1 MSRYTTEVR
10 YICESL
16 AGLDKS
22 VGYSN
27 VNEVIE
33 KSRTRIFPPFEIF
46 DESYRSVLETKILKH
61 FYTREIGCETFGLWQ
76 LRLDAKLSVIM
87 PYYNKL
93 YKAINI
99 DIPVIDNVDMNVE
112 HNIGRN
118 ADTKVTDKTD
128 VTSSSNTT
136 ANTSDKASTTTNTDT
151 TSNEKIRH
159 SDTPQGGLQGLES
172 NEYMSDASI
181 NDTTQT
187 AKNTS
192 TSSSETSNSSNT
204 SSSSNSNSNS
214 DTNAKST
221 EEYAE
226 HRWGKEGTITYI
238 SMVNEYIEKM
248 KNIDAMLIRELEDLF
263 MQIWDMWE

>member
-1 MSRYTTEVR
+1 MSRYTSEVR

-16 AGLDKS
+16 AGLNKS

-33 KSRTRIFPPFEIF
+33 KSRNRIFPPFEIF
-46 DESYRSVLETKILKH
+46 DESYRPVLETKILKH

-76 LRLDAKLSVIM
+76 LRLDAKLTVIM

-112 HNIGRN
+112 NNIDRN
-118 ADTKVTDKTD
+118 AVTKGNDNTDITANSR
-128 VTSSSNTT
+128 TTTNTT
-136 ANTSDKASTTTNTDT
+136 ANA
-151 TSNEKIRH
+151 KIRH
-159 SDTPQGGLQGLES
+159 SDTPQGSLEGLEA
-172 NEYMSDASI
+172 NEYMSDATLS
-181 NDTTQT
+181 DTTQSVNS
-187 AKNTS
+187 NTNS
-192 TSSSETSNSSNT
+192 TSNSK
-204 SSSSNSNSNS
+204 SNSG
-214 DTNAKST
+214 TNAKST

-226 HRWGKEGTITYI
+226 HRWGKEGSITYI

-263 MQIWDMWE
+263 MQIWDIWE

>member
-33 KSRTRIFPPFEIF
+33 KSRNKIFPPFEIF
-46 DESYRSVLETKILKH
+46 DESYRPVLETKILKY
-61 FYTREIGCETFGLWQ
+61 FYTREIGCETFSLWQ

-93 YKAINI
+93 YNAINI
-99 DIPVIDNVDMNVE
+99 DIPVIDNVNMNVE

-118 ADTKVTDKTD
+118 ADTKVNDNTDITANSSTITNT
-128 VTSSSNTT
+128 TSSS
-136 ANTSDKASTTTNTDT
+136 
-151 TSNEKIRH
+151 KIRH
-159 SDTPQGGLQGLES
+159 SDTPQGSLQNLES
-172 NEYMSDASI
+172 NEYMSDATLS
-181 NDTTQT
+181 DTTQ
-187 AKNTS
+187 AVKSNTNS
-192 TSSSETSNSSNT
+192 RSNSK
-204 SSSSNSNSNS
+204 SNS

-226 HRWGKEGTITYI
+226 HRWGKDGSITYI

-263 MQIWDMWE
+263 MQIWDIWE

>member
-22 VGYSN
+22 VGFSN

-33 KSRTRIFPPFEIF
+33 KSRNRIFPPFEIF

-61 FYTREIGCETFGLWQ
+61 FYTREIGAETFGLWQ

-118 ADTKVTDKTD
+118 ADTKVNDNTDI
-128 VTSSSNTT
+128 T
-136 ANTSDKASTTTNTDT
+136 ANSQTTTGT
-151 TSNEKIRH
+151 TSNSKIRH
-159 SDTPQGGLQGLES
+159 SDTPQGSLQNLES
-172 NEYMSDASI
+172 NEYMTDATISDS
-181 NDTTQT
+181 TQSV
-187 AKNTS
+187 NSS
-192 TSSSETSNSSNT
+192 TSSTSNST
-204 SSSSNSNSNS
+204 GNSN
-214 DTNAKST
+214 TNAKST
-221 EEYAE
+221 EEYVE
-226 HRWGKEGTITYI
+226 HRWGKEGTVTYVN
-238 SMVNEYIEKM
+238 MVNEYIEKM
-248 KNIDAMLIRELEDLF
+248 KNVDAMLIRELEDLF
-263 MQIWDMWE
+263 MQIWDIWE

>member
-16 AGLDKS
+16 AELDKS

-33 KSRTRIFPPFEIF
+33 KSRNKIFPPFEIF
-46 DESYRSVLETKILKH
+46 DESYRPVLETKILKH

-99 DIPVIDNVDMNVE
+99 DIPVIDNVDINVE
-112 HNIGRN
+112 HNIDRN
-118 ADTKVTDKTD
+118 VDTKVNDSTDITGG
-128 VTSSSNTT
+128 SNTE
-136 ANTSDKASTTTNTDT
+136 ANTTTNTATNT
-151 TSNEKIRH
+151 TASSKIRH
-159 SDTPQGGLQGLES
+159 SDTPQGSLENLES
-172 NEYMSDASI
+172 NEYMSDATLS
-181 NDTTQT
+181 DTTQT
-187 AKNTS
+187 VNTDN
-192 TSSSETSNSSNT
+192 TSNT
-204 SSSSNSNSNS
+204 SSNTTSNSKSKSNS
-214 DTNAKST
+214 DTNANST

-226 HRWGKEGTITYI
+226 RRWGKEGTITYI

-248 KNIDAMLIRELEDLF
+248 KNIDAMLINELEDLF
-263 MQIWDMWE
+263 MQIWDIWE

>member
-16 AGLDKS
+16 AGLNKS

-33 KSRTRIFPPFEIF
+33 KSRNRIFPPFELF
-46 DESYRSVLETKILKH
+46 DESYRPVLETKILKH

-76 LRLDAKLSVIM
+76 LRLDDKLSVIM

-99 DIPVIDNVDMNVE
+99 DIPVIENVDMNVE

-118 ADTKVTDKTD
+118 ADTRVNDSTD
-128 VTSSSNTT
+128 VTGGSKTSANTATNTTTTTT
-136 ANTSDKASTTTNTDT
+136 ANLKT
-151 TSNEKIRH
+151 IH
-159 SDTPQGGLQGLES
+159 SDTPQGSLQDLES
-172 NEYMSDASI
+172 NEYMTDATISDSTQAVNS
-181 NDTTQT
+181 DTTS
-187 AKNTS
+187 NTKS
-192 TSSSETSNSSNT
+192 DTNSYSNSK
-204 SSSSNSNSNS
+204 SNS

-226 HRWGKEGTITYI
+226 HRWGKEGSITYI

-248 KNIDAMLIRELEDLF
+248 KNIDAMLISELEDLF
-263 MQIWDMWE
+263 MQIWDIWE

>member
-33 KSRTRIFPPFEIF
+33 KSRNKIFPPFEIF
-46 DESYRSVLETKILKH
+46 DESYRPVLETKILKH

-93 YKAINI
+93 YNAINI
-99 DIPVIDNVDMNVE
+99 DIPVIDNVNMNVE

-118 ADTKVTDKTD
+118 ADTKRVYG
-128 VTSSSNTT
+128 NPG
-136 ANTSDKASTTTNTDT
+136 AGA
-151 TSNEKIRH
+151 
-159 SDTPQGGLQGLES
+159 GGYYYRQHLQCAG
-172 NEYMSDASI
+172 
-181 NDTTQT
+181 QC
-187 AKNTS
+187 
-192 TSSSETSNSSNT
+192 
-204 SSSSNSNSNS
+204 
-214 DTNAKST
+214 
-221 EEYAE
+221 
-226 HRWGKEGTITYI
+226 G
-238 SMVNEYIEKM
+238 
-248 KNIDAMLIRELEDLF
+248 
-263 MQIWDMWE
+263 

>member
-33 KSRTRIFPPFEIF
+33 KSRNRIFPPFEIF
-46 DESYRSVLETKILKH
+46 DESYRPVLETKILKH
-61 FYTREIGCETFGLWQ
+61 FYTREIGAETFGLWQ

-93 YKAINI
+93 YKAINL
-99 DIPVIDNVDMNVE
+99 DIPVIENVDMNAE

-118 ADTKVTDKTD
+118 ADTKVDDNTDITA
-128 VTSSSNTT
+128 SSQ
-136 ANTSDKASTTTNTDT
+136 TTTSTN
-151 TSNEKIRH
+151 SNSKIRH
-159 SDTPQGGLQGLES
+159 SDTPQGSLEDLES
-172 NEYMSDASI
+172 NEYMTDATISDS
-181 NDTTQT
+181 TQSV
-187 AKNTS
+187 NSS
-192 TSSSETSNSSNT
+192 TNSTSNST
-204 SSSSNSNSNS
+204 ANSN
-214 DTNAKST
+214 TNAKST

-226 HRWGKEGTITYI
+226 RRWGKEGTITYI
-238 SMVNEYIEKM
+238 SMVSEYIEKL
-248 KNIDAMLIRELEDLF
+248 KNVDAMLIKELEDLF
-263 MQIWDMWE
+263 MQIWDIWE

>member
-33 KSRTRIFPPFEIF
+33 KSRNRIFPPFEIF
-46 DESYRSVLETKILKH
+46 DESYRPVLETKILKH
-61 FYTREIGCETFGLWQ
+61 FYTREIGAETFGLWQ

-93 YKAINI
+93 YKAINL
-99 DIPVIDNVDMNVE
+99 DIPVIENVDMNVE

-118 ADTKVTDKTD
+118 ADTKVNDNTDITA
-128 VTSSSNTT
+128 SSQ
-136 ANTSDKASTTTNTDT
+136 TTTSTN
-151 TSNEKIRH
+151 SNSKIRH
-159 SDTPQGGLQGLES
+159 SDTPQGTLEDLES
-172 NEYMSDASI
+172 NEYMTDATISDS
-181 NDTTQT
+181 TQSV
-187 AKNTS
+187 NSS
-192 TSSSETSNSSNT
+192 TNSTSNST
-204 SSSSNSNSNS
+204 GNSN
-214 DTNAKST
+214 TNAKST

-226 HRWGKEGTITYI
+226 RRWGKEGTITYI
-238 SMVNEYIEKM
+238 SMVNDYIEKL
-248 KNIDAMLIRELEDLF
+248 KNIDAMLIKELEDLF
-263 MQIWDMWE
+263 MQVWDIWE

>member
-22 VGYSN
+22 VGYSS

-33 KSRTRIFPPFEIF
+33 QSRNRIFPPFEIF
-46 DESYRSVLETKILKH
+46 DESYRPVLETKILKH

-99 DIPVIDNVDMNVE
+99 DIPVIDNVNISVE
-112 HNIGRN
+112 HNIDRN
-118 ADTKVTDKTD
+118 ADTKVNDSTDITGGSNTEANTTTD
-128 VTSSSNTT
+128 TATNTT
-136 ANTSDKASTTTNTDT
+136 ASS
-151 TSNEKIRH
+151 KIRH
-159 SDTPQGGLQGLES
+159 SDTPQGSLENLES
-172 NEYMSDASI
+172 NEYMTDATLSDS
-181 NDTTQT
+181 TQT
-187 AKNTS
+187 VNTD
-192 TSSSETSNSSNT
+192 TASNT
-204 SSSSNSNSNS
+204 SSNTTSNSKSKSNS

-226 HRWGKEGTITYI
+226 RRWGKEGTITYI

-248 KNIDAMLIRELEDLF
+248 KNIDAMLINELEDLF
-263 MQIWDMWE
+263 MQVWDIWE

>member
-33 KSRTRIFPPFEIF
+33 KSRNRIFPPFEIF

-99 DIPVIDNVDMNVE
+99 DIPVIDNVDINVE
-112 HNIGRN
+112 HNIDRN
-118 ADTKVTDKTD
+118 ADTKVNDSTDITGG
-128 VTSSSNTT
+128 SNTE
-136 ANTSDKASTTTNTDT
+136 ANTTTNTATNT
-151 TSNEKIRH
+151 TASSKIRH
-159 SDTPQGGLQGLES
+159 SDTPQGSLNNLES
-172 NEYMSDASI
+172 NEYMSDATLS
-181 NDTTQT
+181 DTTQT
-187 AKNTS
+187 VNTDN
-192 TSSSETSNSSNT
+192 TSNT
-204 SSSSNSNSNS
+204 SSNTTSNSKSKSNS
-214 DTNAKST
+214 DTNANST

-263 MQIWDMWE
+263 MQIWDIWE

>member
-33 KSRTRIFPPFEIF
+33 KSRNRIFPPFEIF
-46 DESYRSVLETKILKH
+46 DESYRPVLETKILKY

-99 DIPVIDNVDMNVE
+99 DIPVIDNVNMNVE

-118 ADTKVTDKTD
+118 ADTKVSDKTD
-128 VTSSSNTT
+128 ITASSNAETNTSTSTSTNTETGTT
-136 ANTSDKASTTTNTDT
+136 ASSKT
-151 TSNEKIRH
+151 RH
-159 SDTPQGGLQGLES
+159 SDTPQGSLQDLES
-172 NEYMSDASI
+172 NEYMTDATL
-181 NDTTQT
+181 NDTTQSV
-187 AKNTS
+187 NS
-192 TSSSETSNSSNT
+192 NSSSSTTDNTSSNT
-204 SSSSNSNSNS
+204 SNNSSSKSNS

-263 MQIWDMWE
+263 MQISDIWE

>member
-33 KSRTRIFPPFEIF
+33 KSRNRIFPPFEIF
-46 DESYRSVLETKILKH
+46 DESYRPVLETKILKH
-61 FYTREIGCETFGLWQ
+61 FYTREIGAETFGLWQ

-93 YKAINI
+93 YEAINI

-118 ADTKVTDKTD
+118 ADTKVNDKTD
-128 VTSSSNTT
+128 ITASSQ
-136 ANTSDKASTTTNTDT
+136 TTTNTL
-151 TSNEKIRH
+151 SNVKLRH
-159 SDTPQGGLQGLES
+159 SDTPQGSLENLES
-172 NEYMSDASI
+172 NEYMSDATIS
-181 NDTTQT
+181 DTTQAVNSNT
-187 AKNTS
+187 AS
-192 TSSSETSNSSNT
+192 TSNSS
-204 SSSSNSNSNS
+204 SNS

-221 EEYAE
+221 EEYVE
-226 HRWGKEGTITYI
+226 HRWGKEGSVTYV
-238 SMVNEYIEKM
+238 SMVSEYIEKM
-248 KNIDAMLIRELEDLF
+248 KNVDSMLIKELEDLF
-263 MQIWDMWE
+263 IQIWDIWE

>member
-16 AGLDKS
+16 SGLDKS

-33 KSRTRIFPPFEIF
+33 KSRNRIFPPFEIF
-46 DESYRSVLETKILKH
+46 DESYRSVIETKILKH
-61 FYTREIGCETFGLWQ
+61 FYTREIGVETFGLWQ

-118 ADTKVTDKTD
+118 ADTKVNDKTD
-128 VTSSSNTT
+128 ITASSQ
-136 ANTSDKASTTTNTDT
+136 TTTSTN
-151 TSNEKIRH
+151 SNSKIRH
-159 SDTPQGGLQGLES
+159 SDTPQGSLEDLES
-172 NEYMSDASI
+172 NEYLTDATISDS
-181 NDTTQT
+181 TQSV
-187 AKNTS
+187 NSS
-192 TSSSETSNSSNT
+192 TNSTSNST
-204 SSSSNSNSNS
+204 GNSNI
-214 DTNAKST
+214 NAKST

-226 HRWGKEGTITYI
+226 RRWGKEGTITYI
-238 SMVNEYIEKM
+238 SMVSEYIEKL
-248 KNIDAMLIRELEDLF
+248 KNVDAMLIKELEDLF
-263 MQIWDMWE
+263 MQVWDIWE

>member
-16 AGLDKS
+16 AGLNKS
-22 VGYSN
+22 IGYSN

-33 KSRTRIFPPFEIF
+33 KSRNRIFPPFEIF
-46 DESYRSVLETKILKH
+46 DESYRPVLETKILKH
-61 FYTREIGCETFGLWQ
+61 FYTREIGFETFGLWQ
-76 LRLDAKLSVIM
+76 LKLDAKLSVIM

-99 DIPVIDNVDMNVE
+99 DIPVIDNVNMNVE

-118 ADTKVTDKTD
+118 ADTKVNDNTDI
-128 VTSSSNTT
+128 T
-136 ANTSDKASTTTNTDT
+136 ANSSTTTNTT
-151 TSNEKIRH
+151 VSAKIRH
-159 SDTPQGGLQGLES
+159 SDTPQGSLEDLET
-172 NEYMSDASI
+172 NEYMSDATLS
-181 NDTTQT
+181 DTKQ
-187 AKNTS
+187 AVNSNTNS
-192 TSSSETSNSSNT
+192 TSNSK
-204 SSSSNSNSNS
+204 SNS

-263 MQIWDMWE
+263 MQIWDIWE

>member
-16 AGLDKS
+16 AGLYKS

-33 KSRTRIFPPFEIF
+33 KSRNKIFPPFEIF
-46 DESYRSVLETKILKH
+46 DESYRPVLETKILKH
-61 FYTREIGCETFGLWQ
+61 FYTREICCETFGLWQ

-93 YKAINI
+93 YNAINI
-99 DIPVIDNVDMNVE
+99 DIPVIDNVNMNVE

-118 ADTKVTDKTD
+118 ADTKVSDNTDITA
-128 VTSSSNTT
+128 SSNTETNTT
-136 ANTSDKASTTTNTDT
+136 ANA
-151 TSNEKIRH
+151 KIRH
-159 SDTPQGGLQGLES
+159 SDTPQGSLENLES
-172 NEYMSDASI
+172 NEYMSDATLS
-181 NDTTQT
+181 DTTQ
-187 AKNTS
+187 AVN
-192 TSSSETSNSSNT
+192 SNT
-204 SSSSNSNSNS
+204 NSSSNSKSNS

-226 HRWGKEGTITYI
+226 HRWGKEGTTTYI

>member
-33 KSRTRIFPPFEIF
+33 KSRNRIFPPFEIF
-46 DESYRSVLETKILKH
+46 DESYRPVLETKILKH
-61 FYTREIGCETFGLWQ
+61 FYTREIGSESFGLWQ
-76 LRLDAKLSVIM
+76 LRLDAKLSIIM

-118 ADTKVTDKTD
+118 ADTKVNDNTDI
-128 VTSSSNTT
+128 T
-136 ANTSDKASTTTNTDT
+136 ANSQTTTGT
-151 TSNEKIRH
+151 TSISKIRH
-159 SDTPQGGLQGLES
+159 SDTPQGSLQNLES
-172 NEYMSDASI
+172 NEYMTDATISDSTQSVNSI
-181 NDTTQT
+181 
-187 AKNTS
+187 
-192 TSSSETSNSSNT
+192 T
-204 SSSSNSNSNS
+204 SSSSNSTGNSNTS
-214 DTNAKST
+214 ANST
-221 EEYAE
+221 EEYVE
-226 HRWGKEGTITYI
+226 HRWGKEGTVTYI
-238 SMVNEYIEKM
+238 SMVNEYVEKM
-248 KNIDAMLIRELEDLF
+248 KNVDAMLIRELEDLF
-263 MQIWDMWE
+263 IQIWDIWE

>member
-33 KSRTRIFPPFEIF
+33 KSRNRIFPPFEIF
-46 DESYRSVLETKILKH
+46 DENYRPVLETKILKH
-61 FYTREIGCETFGLWQ
+61 FYTREIGAETFGLWQ

-99 DIPVIDNVDMNVE
+99 DIPVIDNVDINVE

-118 ADTKVTDKTD
+118 ADTKVNDNTDITA
-128 VTSSSNTT
+128 SSQ
-136 ANTSDKASTTTNTDT
+136 TTTGT
-151 TSNEKIRH
+151 TSNSKIRH
-159 SDTPQGGLQGLES
+159 SDTPQGSLQNLES
-172 NEYMSDASI
+172 NEYMTDATISDS
-181 NDTTQT
+181 TQSVNSST
-187 AKNTS
+187 SS
-192 TSSSETSNSSNT
+192 TSSSTG
-204 SSSSNSNSNS
+204 NSN
-214 DTNAKST
+214 TNAKST

-226 HRWGKEGTITYI
+226 HRWGKEGAVTYV

-248 KNIDAMLIRELEDLF
+248 KNVDAMLIRELEDLF
-263 MQIWDMWE
+263 MQIWDIWE

>member
-22 VGYSN
+22 VDYSN

-33 KSRTRIFPPFEIF
+33 KSRNRIFPPFEIF

-61 FYTREIGCETFGLWQ
+61 FYTREIGSETFGLWQ

-99 DIPVIDNVDMNVE
+99 DIPVIDNVNMSVE

-118 ADTKVTDKTD
+118 ADTKVNDNTDITASSSTITNT
-128 VTSSSNTT
+128 TSSS
-136 ANTSDKASTTTNTDT
+136 
-151 TSNEKIRH
+151 KIRH
-159 SDTPQGGLQGLES
+159 SDTPQGSLQNLES
-172 NEYMSDASI
+172 NEYMSDATLS
-181 NDTTQT
+181 DTTQGV
-187 AKNTS
+187 N
-192 TSSSETSNSSNT
+192 SNNNSSSNT
-204 SSSSNSNSNS
+204 RSNS

-226 HRWGKEGTITYI
+226 HRWGKEGTTTYI

-263 MQIWDMWE
+263 MQIWDIWE

>member
-16 AGLDKS
+16 ACLDKS

-33 KSRTRIFPPFEIF
+33 KSRNRIFPPFEIF

-93 YKAINI
+93 YKAIYI
-99 DIPVIDNVDMNVE
+99 DIPVIDNVNMNVE

-118 ADTKVTDKTD
+118 ADTKVNDNSDITTAP
-128 VTSSSNTT
+128 NTT
-136 ANTSDKASTTTNTDT
+136 TATTTISATNTVA
-151 TSNEKIRH
+151 SSKIRH
-159 SDTPQGGLQGLES
+159 SDTPQGSLKNLEA
-172 NEYMSDASI
+172 NEYMSDATLS
-181 NDTTQT
+181 DTTQT
-187 AKNTS
+187 VNTD
-192 TSSSETSNSSNT
+192 TTSNT
-204 SSSSNSNSNS
+204 SSGTSSNSKSKSNS

-226 HRWGKEGTITYI
+226 HRWGKEGTTTYI

-263 MQIWDMWE
+263 MQIWDIWE

>member
-16 AGLDKS
+16 AGLDNS
-22 VGYSN
+22 VGYSS

-33 KSRTRIFPPFEIF
+33 QSRNRIFPPFEIF

-99 DIPVIDNVDMNVE
+99 DIPVIDNVDINVE
-112 HNIGRN
+112 HNIDRN
-118 ADTKVTDKTD
+118 ADTKVNDSTDITGG
-128 VTSSSNTT
+128 SNTE
-136 ANTSDKASTTTNTDT
+136 ANTTTNTAT
-151 TSNEKIRH
+151 NTIASSKIRH
-159 SDTPQGGLQGLES
+159 SDTPQGSLDNLES
-172 NEYMSDASI
+172 NEYMSDATLS
-181 NDTTQT
+181 DTTQT
-187 AKNTS
+187 VNTD
-192 TSSSETSNSSNT
+192 TASNT
-204 SSSSNSNSNS
+204 SSNTTSNSKSKSNS

-226 HRWGKEGTITYI
+226 RRWGKEGAITYI

-263 MQIWDMWE
+263 MQIWDIWE

>member
-16 AGLDKS
+16 AGFDKS

-33 KSRTRIFPPFEIF
+33 KSRNRIFPPFEIF
-46 DESYRSVLETKILKH
+46 DESYRPVLETKILKH

-99 DIPVIDNVDMNVE
+99 DIPVIDNVNISVE
-112 HNIGRN
+112 HNIDRN
-118 ADTKVTDKTD
+118 ADTKVNDSIDTTADSNTA
-128 VTSSSNTT
+128 TTATTNTT
-136 ANTSDKASTTTNTDT
+136 ANS
-151 TSNEKIRH
+151 KIRH
-159 SDTPQGGLQGLES
+159 SDTPQGSLKDLES
-172 NEYMSDASI
+172 NEYMTDATISDSLQ
-181 NDTTQT
+181 NVKSDTTS
-187 AKNTS
+187 NT
-192 TSSSETSNSSNT
+192 TSNSKSK
-204 SSSSNSNSNS
+204 SNS
-214 DTNAKST
+214 DTNANST

-226 HRWGKEGTITYI
+226 HRWGKEGAITYI

-263 MQIWDMWE
+263 MQIWDIWE

>member
-16 AGLDKS
+16 AGLNKS
-22 VGYSN
+22 AGYSN

-33 KSRTRIFPPFEIF
+33 KSRNRIFPPFEIF
-46 DESYRSVLETKILKH
+46 DESYRPVLEAKILKH

-99 DIPVIDNVDMNVE
+99 DIPVIENVDMNVE
-112 HNIGRN
+112 HDIGRN
-118 ADTKVTDKTD
+118 ADTKVNDNTDITA
-128 VTSSSNTT
+128 SSNT
-136 ANTSDKASTTTNTDT
+136 ATNTT
-151 TSNEKIRH
+151 ASAKIRH
-159 SDTPQGGLQGLES
+159 SDTPQGSLEDLEA
-172 NEYMSDASI
+172 NEYMSDATLS
-181 NDTTQT
+181 DTTQ
-187 AKNTS
+187 AVN
-192 TSSSETSNSSNT
+192 SNT
-204 SSSSNSNSNS
+204 NSSSNSKSNS

-226 HRWGKEGTITYI
+226 HRWGKEGTVTYI

>member
-33 KSRTRIFPPFEIF
+33 QSRNRIFPPFEIF

-99 DIPVIDNVDMNVE
+99 DIPVIDNVNMNVE

-118 ADTKVTDKTD
+118 ADTKVSDNTDIKA
-128 VTSSSNTT
+128 SSNTET
-136 ANTSDKASTTTNTDT
+136 NTSTSTTTNTETGT
-151 TSNEKIRH
+151 TASSKTRH
-159 SDTPQGGLQGLES
+159 SDTPQGSLQDLES
-172 NEYMSDASI
+172 NEYMTDATL
-181 NDTTQT
+181 NDTTQSV
-187 AKNTS
+187 N
-192 TSSSETSNSSNT
+192 SNSSSSTSGNANSNT
-204 SSSSNSNSNS
+204 SNNSSSKSNS

-226 HRWGKEGTITYI
+226 HRWGKEGSITYI
-238 SMVNEYIEKM
+238 SMVDEYIEKM

-263 MQIWDMWE
+263 MQIWDVWE

>member
-33 KSRTRIFPPFEIF
+33 KSRNRIFPPFEIF
-46 DESYRSVLETKILKH
+46 DESYRPVLETKILKH
-61 FYTREIGCETFGLWQ
+61 FYTREIGTETFGLWQ

-99 DIPVIDNVDMNVE
+99 DIPIVENVDMNVE

-118 ADTKVTDKTD
+118 ADTKVNDNTDITA
-128 VTSSSNTT
+128 SSQ
-136 ANTSDKASTTTNTDT
+136 TTTSTN
-151 TSNEKIRH
+151 SNSKIRH
-159 SDTPQGGLQGLES
+159 SDTPQGGLDGLES
-172 NEYMSDASI
+172 NEYMSDATLS
-181 NDTTQT
+181 DTTQ
-187 AKNTS
+187 AVN
-192 TSSSETSNSSNT
+192 SNT
-204 SSSSNSNSNS
+204 NSSSSSKSNS

-226 HRWGKEGTITYI
+226 HRWGKEGTVTYI
-238 SMVNEYIEKM
+238 SLVNEYIEKM

-263 MQIWDMWE
+263 MQIWDIWE

>member
-33 KSRTRIFPPFEIF
+33 KSRNRIFPPFEIF
-46 DESYRSVLETKILKH
+46 DESYRSVIETKILKH
-61 FYTREIGCETFGLWQ
+61 FYTREIGAETFGLWQ

-118 ADTKVTDKTD
+118 ADTKVNDNTDI
-128 VTSSSNTT
+128 T
-136 ANTSDKASTTTNTDT
+136 ANSQTTTST
-151 TSNEKIRH
+151 TSNSKIRH
-159 SDTPQGGLQGLES
+159 SDTPQGSLQNLES
-172 NEYMSDASI
+172 NEYMTDATISDS
-181 NDTTQT
+181 TQT
-187 AKNTS
+187 V
-192 TSSSETSNSSNT
+192 NSST
-204 SSSSNSNSNS
+204 SSSSNSTGNSN
-214 DTNAKST
+214 TNAKST
-221 EEYAE
+221 EEYVE
-226 HRWGKEGTITYI
+226 HRWGKEGTVTYI

-248 KNIDAMLIRELEDLF
+248 KNVDAMLIRELEDLF
-263 MQIWDMWE
+263 MQIWDIWE

>member
-16 AGLDKS
+16 AELDKS

-33 KSRTRIFPPFEIF
+33 KSRNRIFPPFEIF
-46 DESYRSVLETKILKH
+46 DESYRPVLETKILKH

-76 LRLDAKLSVIM
+76 LRLDSKLSLIM

-99 DIPVIDNVDMNVE
+99 DIPVIDNVDINVE
-112 HNIGRN
+112 HNIDRN
-118 ADTKVTDKTD
+118 ADTKVNDSTDITGG
-128 VTSSSNTT
+128 SNTK
-136 ANTSDKASTTTNTDT
+136 ANTTTNTATNT
-151 TSNEKIRH
+151 TASSKIRH
-159 SDTPQGGLQGLES
+159 SDTPQGSLKNLES
-172 NEYMSDASI
+172 NEYMSDATLS
-181 NDTTQT
+181 DTTQT
-187 AKNTS
+187 ENTDN
-192 TSSSETSNSSNT
+192 TSNT
-204 SSSSNSNSNS
+204 SSNTTSNSKSKSNS
-214 DTNAKST
+214 DTNANST

-248 KNIDAMLIRELEDLF
+248 KNIDAMLINELEDLF
-263 MQIWDMWE
+263 MQIWDIWE

>member
-16 AGLDKS
+16 AGLNKS

-33 KSRTRIFPPFEIF
+33 KSRNRIFPPFEIF
-46 DESYRSVLETKILKH
+46 DESYRPVLETKILKH
-61 FYTREIGCETFGLWQ
+61 FYTREIGSETFGLWQ
-76 LRLDAKLSVIM
+76 LRLDSKLSVIM

-118 ADTKVTDKTD
+118 ADTKVNDNTDI
-128 VTSSSNTT
+128 T
-136 ANTSDKASTTTNTDT
+136 ANSSTTTNTT
-151 TSNEKIRH
+151 ASTKIRH
-159 SDTPQGGLQGLES
+159 SDTPQGRLEDLEA
-172 NEYMSDASI
+172 NEYMSDATLS
-181 NDTTQT
+181 DTAQ
-187 AKNTS
+187 AV
-192 TSSSETSNSSNT
+192 NSDTNR
-204 SSSSNSNSNS
+204 SSNSKSNS

-263 MQIWDMWE
+263 MQIWDIWE

>member
-33 KSRTRIFPPFEIF
+33 KSRNRIFPPFEIF
-46 DESYRSVLETKILKH
+46 DESYRPVLETKIIKH

-99 DIPVIDNVDMNVE
+99 DIPVIDNVNMNVE

-118 ADTKVTDKTD
+118 SDTKVSDSTDITA
-128 VTSSSNTT
+128 TSNTET
-136 ANTSDKASTTTNTDT
+136 NTETNTTTNTKTDNT
-151 TSNEKIRH
+151 ASSKTRH
-159 SDTPQGGLQGLES
+159 SDTPQGSLKDLES
-172 NEYMSDASI
+172 NEYMTDATIS
-181 NDTTQT
+181 DTTQSV
-187 AKNTS
+187 N
-192 TSSSETSNSSNT
+192 SNSSSNT
-204 SSSSNSNSNS
+204 SGNTSSNTSNNNNSKSNS

-226 HRWGKEGTITYI
+226 RRWGKEGTTTYI

-248 KNIDAMLIRELEDLF
+248 KNIDAMIIRELEDLF
-263 MQIWDMWE
+263 MQIWDIWE

>member
-33 KSRTRIFPPFEIF
+33 KSRNRIFPPFEIF
-46 DESYRSVLETKILKH
+46 DESYRPVIETKILKY

-93 YKAINI
+93 YNAINI
-99 DIPVIDNVDMNVE
+99 DIPVIDNVNMNVE

-118 ADTKVTDKTD
+118 ADTKVSDNTDITA
-128 VTSSSNTT
+128 SSNTE
-136 ANTSDKASTTTNTDT
+136 TNT
-151 TSNEKIRH
+151 TSSAKIRH
-159 SDTPQGGLQGLES
+159 SDTPQGSLQNLES
-172 NEYMSDASI
+172 NEYMSDATLS
-181 NDTTQT
+181 DTTQT
-187 AKNTS
+187 VN
-192 TSSSETSNSSNT
+192 SNT
-204 SSSSNSNSNS
+204 NSSSNSKSNS

-226 HRWGKEGTITYI
+226 HRWGKDGTTTYI

-263 MQIWDMWE
+263 MQIWDIWE

>member
-33 KSRTRIFPPFEIF
+33 KSRNKIFPPFEIF
-46 DESYRSVLETKILKH
+46 DESYRPVLETKILKH
-61 FYTREIGCETFGLWQ
+61 FYTTEIGCETFGLWQ

-99 DIPVIDNVDMNVE
+99 DIPVIDNVNMNVE

-118 ADTKVTDKTD
+118 ADTKVSDNTDITA
-128 VTSSSNTT
+128 SSNTETNTT
-136 ANTSDKASTTTNTDT
+136 ANA
-151 TSNEKIRH
+151 KIRH
-159 SDTPQGGLQGLES
+159 SDTPQGSLQNLES
-172 NEYMSDASI
+172 NEYMSDATLS
-181 NDTTQT
+181 DTTQSV
-187 AKNTS
+187 N
-192 TSSSETSNSSNT
+192 SNT
-204 SSSSNSNSNS
+204 NSSSNSKNNS

-263 MQIWDMWE
+263 MQIWDIWE

>member
-33 KSRTRIFPPFEIF
+33 KSRNRIFPPFEIF
-46 DESYRSVLETKILKH
+46 DESYRPVLETKILKH

-99 DIPVIDNVDMNVE
+99 DIPVIDNVNMNVE

-118 ADTKVTDKTD
+118 
-128 VTSSSNTT
+128 
-136 ANTSDKASTTTNTDT
+136 
-151 TSNEKIRH
+151 
-159 SDTPQGGLQGLES
+159 
-172 NEYMSDASI
+172 SDATLS
-181 NDTTQT
+181 DTTQ
-187 AKNTS
+187 AVN
-192 TSSSETSNSSNT
+192 SNT
-204 SSSSNSNSNS
+204 NSSSNSKSNS
-214 DTNAKST
+214 DTKANST

-226 HRWGKEGTITYI
+226 RRWGKEGTTTYI

-263 MQIWDMWE
+263 MQIWDIWE

>member
-33 KSRTRIFPPFEIF
+33 QSRNRIFPPFEIF
-46 DESYRSVLETKILKH
+46 DESYRSVLEAKILKH

-93 YKAINI
+93 YNAINI
-99 DIPVIDNVDMNVE
+99 DIPVIDNVNMSVE

-118 ADTKVTDKTD
+118 ADTKVSDNTDITA
-128 VTSSSNTT
+128 SSNTE
-136 ANTSDKASTTTNTDT
+136 TNTT
-151 TSNEKIRH
+151 ASSKIRH
-159 SDTPQGGLQGLES
+159 SDTPQGSLQNLES
-172 NEYMSDASI
+172 NEYMSDATLS
-181 NDTTQT
+181 DTTQT
-187 AKNTS
+187 VN
-192 TSSSETSNSSNT
+192 SNT
-204 SSSSNSNSNS
+204 NSSSNSSSNS

-226 HRWGKEGTITYI
+226 HRWGKEGTTTYI

-263 MQIWDMWE
+263 MQIWDIWE

>member
-16 AGLDKS
+16 AGIDKS

-33 KSRTRIFPPFEIF
+33 KSRNRIFPSFEIF

-99 DIPVIDNVDMNVE
+99 DIPVIDNVNISVE
-112 HNIGRN
+112 HNIDKN
-118 ADTKVTDKTD
+118 ADTKVNDSIDMTADSNTA
-128 VTSSSNTT
+128 TNATTNTATNTT
-136 ANTSDKASTTTNTDT
+136 ASS
-151 TSNEKIRH
+151 KIRH
-159 SDTPQGGLQGLES
+159 SDTPQGSLKNLES
-172 NEYMSDASI
+172 NEYMSDATLS
-181 NDTTQT
+181 DTTQ
-187 AKNTS
+187 AVNTDN
-192 TSSSETSNSSNT
+192 TNNT
-204 SSSSNSNSNS
+204 SSSTTSNSKTKSNS
-214 DTNAKST
+214 DTNANST

-226 HRWGKEGTITYI
+226 HRWGKDGAITYI
-238 SMVNEYIEKM
+238 SMVDEYIEKM

-263 MQIWDMWE
+263 MQIWDIWE